1 MTSSNSNC
9 AAWNFRGS
17 ALRSENRSTRGFILQ
32 RYSNGPSGRLPSHR
46 TAPTLVRVFKRRRN
60 RPASTQRVLLVCSP
74 GGHLQ
79 QMLALRHAWRDF
91 DVVWATLPGTDV
103 RHILAGEPH
112 VLGHGPTNRSVIN
125 LLRNVPFAIRTLRTY
140 RPDAILSTGAG
151 LAVPF
156 FVVGRALGV

>member
-1 MTSSNSNC
+1 
-9 AAWNFRGS
+9 
-17 ALRSENRSTRGFILQ
+17 
-32 RYSNGPSGRLPSHR
+32 
-46 TAPTLVRVFKRRRN
+46 
-60 RPASTQRVLLVCSP
+60 
-74 GGHLQ
+74 
-79 QMLALRHAWRDF
+79 MLALRHAWRDF

-156 FVVGRALGV
+156 FVVGRALGVRLVYVESFTRTRGLSLSGRLVAPFAHVIFAQWPAAAGTSRRIRYAGSIL